1 MSRRDGMPQEL
12 LDAEIAKRGWR
23 IHKESGAYRMAL
35 RALAEIAQENL
46 SPPSNHLAGYMD
58 AADKVG
64 MTDIS
69 TLQTATSGSDV
80 VRRMALGT
88 TLRGP
93 LLDALVFLAQQPH
106 GSKVQGN

>member
-1 MSRRDGMPQEL
+1 
-12 LDAEIAKRGWR
+12 
-23 IHKESGAYRMAL
+23 
-35 RALAEIAQENL
+35 
-46 SPPSNHLAGYMD
+46 MD

-69 TLQTATSGSDV
+69 TLQMSTSGSDM

-93 LLDALVFLAQQPH
+93 LLAALVFLAQQHH
-106 GSKVQGN
+106 GSNA

>member
-1 MSRRDGMPQEL
+1 
-12 LDAEIAKRGWR
+12 
-23 IHKESGAYRMAL
+23 
-35 RALAEIAQENL
+35 
-46 SPPSNHLAGYMD
+46 MD

-69 TLQTATSGSDV
+69 TLQMSTSGSDM

-93 LLDALVFLAQQPH
+93 LDALVFLAQQHH
-106 GSKVQGN
+106 GSNA

>member
-1 MSRRDGMPQEL
+1 
-12 LDAEIAKRGWR
+12 
-23 IHKESGAYRMAL
+23 
-35 RALAEIAQENL
+35 
-46 SPPSNHLAGYMD
+46 MD

-69 TLQTATSGSDV
+69 TLQMSTSGSDM

-93 LLDALVFLAQQPH
+93 LLDALVFLAQQH
-106 GSKVQGN
+106 YGSKAQGN